1 MNEQLIKKIDELIE
15 ADYADIVK
23 DVIELINIKSVRGEA
38 EKGAP
43 FGRGPRNL
51 LDRVLEKGKERGFA
65 TRDYSDTGVI
75 SLALKEGDIDLGVW
89 IHGDIVHEGDGW
101 DFEPYNAVEYK
112 GRVIG
117 RGATDNKGQ
126 LVATLR
132 ILQIFKKLGIDLNYN
147 VAMYVG
153 SNEETGMGDM
163 IGVPGNEDAKGFIN
177 LYKCPKLSLV
187 PDGGF
192 PMGYGGKGGMYI
204 WLRAKKPFSGVEIE
218 AGLPE
223 SPGKAVAIV
232 DAKDCPILPDCEVE
246 IGDKVKIT
254 AETAPKHL
262 AHPDPNGN
270 MITLITKGLLASGLL
285 CDEDKKKVDFIRRA
299 SLDVEGEMFNIKSG
313 GGVTGDLTLAT
324 KDVIMQDGKAEMCIN
339 IRYPAEIT
347 FEEIVERMALV
358 CAENGFEVSKV
369 NRGVNPYLNP
379 NDTEVVLR
387 LTEIANS
394 ITGWDQKPYTV
405 GGGTYAHRLPN
416 AYVYGMNG
424 CFRPEGFPEDRG
436 GAHGK
441 DELVSVFRL
450 QNAMK
455 IYARAMLA
463 LNEIEQW

>member
-1 MNEQLIKKIDELIE
+1 MGSELIKKIDELIE
-15 ADYADIVK
+15 ADYDSIVK
-23 DVIELINIKSVRGEA
+23 DTIELINIKSVRGEPLP
-38 EKGAP
+38 GAP
-43 FGRGPRNL
+43 FGEGPRKL
-51 LDRVLEKGKERGFA
+51 LDRVLELGEKRGFV
-65 TRDYSDTGVI
+65 TREYKDTGVI
-75 SLALKEGDIDLGVW
+75 SLALGDGDIDLGVW
-89 IHGDIVHEGDGW
+89 IHGDVVPEGDGW

-126 LVATLR
+126 LVAIMR
-132 ILQIFKKLGIDLNYN
+132 ILEIFKKLGIKLKYN
-147 VAMYVG
+147 AAMFVG

-163 IGVPGNEDAKGFIN
+163 IGVPGNQDAKGFIN

-204 WLRAKKPFSGVEIE
+204 WLRAKKAFSGLDIT

-223 SPGKAVAIV
+223 SPGRAVAIV
-232 DAKDCPILPDCEVE
+232 DAKQCPQLSNCTVE
-246 IGDKVKIT
+246 CGEKVTIT

-270 MITLITKGLLASGLL
+270 MITLITKGLLQSGLL
-285 CDEDKKKVDFIRRA
+285 CDDDKKTVEFLYKA
-299 SLDVEGEMFNIKSG
+299 SLDVEGEMFKVKSG
-313 GGVTGDLTLAT
+313 GGVTGNLTLAT
-324 KDVIMQDGKAEMCIN
+324 KDVVMQDGKAELCIN
-339 IRYPAEIT
+339 IRYPVEIT
-347 FEEIVERMALV
+347 FDEIVERMALV
-358 CAENGFEVSKV
+358 CAENGFEISKV

-379 NDTEVVLR
+379 CDTDVVLR

-394 ITGWDQKPYTV
+394 VTGWDQKPYTV

-441 DELVSVFRL
+441 DELVSIFRL

-463 LNEIEQW
+463 LNEMEW

>member
-1 MNEQLIKKIDELIE
+1 MNTELIKKIDELVD
-15 ADYADIVK
+15 ADYDNIVK
-23 DVIELINIKSVRGEA
+23 DVIELVNIKSVRGEPLP
-38 EKGAP
+38 GAP
-43 FGRGPRNL
+43 FGEGPKKV
-51 LDRVLEKGKERGFA
+51 LDRVLEIGEERGLIP
-65 TRDYSDTGVI
+65 RVYKDTGVV
-75 SLALKEGDIDLGVW
+75 SLALDEGDIDLGIW
-89 IHGDIVHEGDGW
+89 IHGDVVPEGDGW

-132 ILQIFKKLGIDLNYN
+132 ILQIFKQLGIKLNYIP
-147 VAMYVG
+147 AMYVG

-163 IGVPGNEDAKGFIN
+163 IGVPGNDDAKGFVN

-204 WLRAKKPFSGVEIE
+204 WLRAKKPFSGVEIN

-223 SPGKAVAIV
+223 SPGRAVAIV
-232 DAKDCPILPDCEVE
+232 NAKQCPELTDCTVE
-246 IGDKVKIT
+246 CGEKVTIT
-254 AETAPKHL
+254 AESAPKHL

-270 MITLITKGLLASGLL
+270 MITLITKGLLQSGLL
-285 CDEDKKKVDFIRRA
+285 CEEDKKMVDFLRRI
-299 SLDVEGEMFNIKSG
+299 SLDVEGEMFGVKSG

-324 KDVIMQDGKAEMCIN
+324 KDVIMHDGKAEICIN
-339 IRYPAEIT
+339 IRYPIEIT
-347 FEEIVERMALV
+347 FDEIVERMARV
-358 CAENGFEVSKV
+358 SADNGFEVSRA

-379 NDTEVVLR
+379 CDTEVVLK

-416 AYVYGMNG
+416 AYVYGMSG
-424 CFRPEGFPEDRG
+424 CFRPEGFPADRG

-463 LNEIEQW
+463 LNEMEQW